1 MGGAAAVLGA
11 ADALSRS
18 KPPTPGRVHVIV
30 AACENMVDGKGMRPG
45 DILTTAAGKTIEV
58 NNTDAEGRLTL
69 ADALWYAQHKANAA
83 AVVDVAT
90 LTGAC
95 MVALGSGV
103 AGLMASEDAAAEA
116 VAAAARKAGEKVW
129 RLPLEE
135 SYFEQLKSPVSWC
148 FCFGNGGGG
157 WWTSEGRG
165 RRGVRG
171 PRHFEEKKKLI
182 EGEGVEENKSK
193 GYKKKSSL
201 SKSKTEIHSKQKK
214 TLILGRRHEK
224 LRGPIRR
231 RDHRRALP
239 EAVYRGGTRKRERK
253 KRERSFFFPCPS
265 PPGLFFSSSFFFFS
279 SRSFFF
285 LSSFNSARHQ
295 QGVEWAHID
304 IAGPAWS
311 DGEGGA
317 TGFGVATLA
326 QWASEAGARAG
337 ASSSDE

>member
-116 VAAAARKAGEKVW
+116 VAAAARKAGE
-129 RLPLEE
+129 
-135 SYFEQLKSPVSWC
+135 
-148 FCFGNGGGG
+148 
-157 WWTSEGRG
+157 
-165 RRGVRG
+165 
-171 PRHFEEKKKLI
+171 
-182 EGEGVEENKSK
+182 
-193 GYKKKSSL
+193 
-201 SKSKTEIHSKQKK
+201 
-214 TLILGRRHEK
+214 
-224 LRGPIRR
+224 
-231 RDHRRALP
+231 
-239 EAVYRGGTRKRERK
+239 
-253 KRERSFFFPCPS
+253 
-265 PPGLFFSSSFFFFS
+265 
-279 SRSFFF
+279 
-285 LSSFNSARHQ
+285 
-295 QGVEWAHID
+295 
-304 IAGPAWS
+304 
-311 DGEGGA
+311 
-317 TGFGVATLA
+317 
-326 QWASEAGARAG
+326 
-337 ASSSDE
+337 